1 MSSRPSLRLPPLR
14 YLAAG
19 LAALFVVVHL
29 AAVHNSDT
37 YARHASVDSLRSK
50 LGLGSDGMAP
60 VDYPSAAA
68 QSGAAA
74 PVGSHDWAADAAVNS
89 TRANAAFVIL
99 ARNSDVWEILKSIR
113 GIEDRFNRKYHYPYV
128 FLNDQPFDDE
138 FKRHTSGIASG
149 PCSYGLVPKEQ
160 WEEPAWIDEDKAAVE
175 RQKMADAKV
184 IYGDS
189 RTYRR
194 MCRYQS
200 WAVFQHDLLAS
211 YDYYWR
217 IEPSVEFFC
226 DINYDP
232 FMYMHEKGKK
242 YGWTVS
248 LYEYE
253 ATIPTLWKTTK
264 EFTDAHPEYLASP
277 NMLGWITNDKGDYN
291 RCHFWSNFEIGSLA
305 FFRSEAY
312 TKYFEHL
319 DRSGGFSYE
328 RWGDAPVHS
337 IAAAL
342 FLKPEEIHWF
352 HDIGY
357 KHPPFLHCPTNS
369 ADRCACNPNDANAF
383 EFHWYGCTNTWKTLN
398 PDWASG

>member
-1 MSSRPSLRLPPLR
+1 MSSRPALRLPPLR

-37 YARHASVDSLRSK
+37 YARHASVDSLKSK
-50 LGLGSDGMAP
+50 LGLGSDGMAL
-60 VDYPSAAA
+60 VDHRPAATSTA
-68 QSGAAA
+68 TA
-74 PVGSHDWAADAAVNS
+74 VGSHDRAPEGDLNS

-128 FLNDQPFDDE
+128 FLNDQPFDDD

-160 WEEPAWIDEDKAAVE
+160 WEEPQWIDEEKAAVE
-175 RQKMADAKV
+175 RQKMADNKV

-200 WAVFQHDLLAS
+200 WAVFQHDLLAD

-226 DINYDP
+226 DIDYDP
-232 FMYMHEKGKK
+232 FMYMHENGKK

-319 DRSGGFSYE
+319 DRAGGFSYE

-357 KHPPFLHCPTNS
+357 KHPPFLHCPTNA
-369 ADRCACNPNDANAF
+369 ADRCACNPKDPNAF
-383 EFHWYGCTNTWKTLN
+383 ESHWYSCTSDYKRLR
-398 PDWASG
+398 PDWASE